1 MRGVDDRGDG
11 SGGATADGPT
21 PDPPAARRALWVPD
35 FMAVTWLFPLLWA
48 VFTALRP
55 YSDTLA
61 NGYISLPQ
69 VINLDNFVDAF
80 TQGQFLRYLN
90 SMIIA
95 VPAVI

>member
-1 MRGVDDRGDG
+1 
-11 SGGATADGPT
+11 
-21 PDPPAARRALWVPD
+21 
-35 FMAVTWLFPLLWA
+35 MAVTWLFPLLWA

-80 TQGQFLRYLN
+80 TQGQFLRFYLN

-95 VPAVI
+95 VPAVILTLFVSSMIAFAVSGFAGGST